1 MAQNT
6 HNTLGYIIIIN
17 LTVRDKTKIFIIF
30 LASST

>member
-17 LTVRDKTKIFIIF
+17 LTVRDKNEDFHYF
-30 LASST
+30 